1 MKNKEVRQ
9 SIAMGILLFIGILL
23 VTSGCASGGGSIS
36 AGNYEKYYT
45 RPDVIRCP
53 SDMVAY
59 CEGRQRRDM
68 ECTCIKDRDMSDV
81 LDQLRGLRF

>member
-23 VTSGCASGGGSIS
+23 ITSGCASGGNYS
-36 AGNYEKYYT
+36 GNYDNYYN

-53 SDMVAY
+53 SDMVAF
-59 CEGRQRRDM
+59 CEGRQRSDM
-68 ECTCIKDRDMSDV
+68 ECVCFSNRDIRYV
-81 LDQLRGLRF
+81 LDGLRGM

>member
-36 AGNYEKYYT
+36 SVNYEKYYT